1 MVSKRVKRVK
11 KVNKS
16 KKLQKGGVGFS
27 FNLQPNCRIGGL
39 PERVS
44 TSDCPSG
51 SITDPCNIKKAY
63 GQSCNTVQNGGKKS
77 KKSMNKRSMN
87 KRSMNKKSM
96 NKKSMNKKGKKSNKT
111 LSKRK

>member
-96 NKKSMNKKGKKSNKT
+96 NKKGKKSNKT